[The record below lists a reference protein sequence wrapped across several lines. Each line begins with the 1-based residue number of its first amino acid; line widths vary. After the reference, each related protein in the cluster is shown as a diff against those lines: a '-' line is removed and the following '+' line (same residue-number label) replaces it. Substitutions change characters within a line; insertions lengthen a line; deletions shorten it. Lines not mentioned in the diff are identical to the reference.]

1 LFATRDAL
9 DGIRQLRSAT
19 QMCSVG
25 NQFANGGGFQ
35 LLRDIRALGP
45 ENGGSVP
52 VIAMTAFAQI
62 SDPESTNASGFQ
74 EHRRKSFAPDQLLK
88 AIRSTLRG

>member
-1 LFATRDAL
+1 
-9 DGIRQLRSAT
+9 
-19 QMCSVG
+19 MCSVG

-62 SDPESTNASGFQ
+62 SDPESTTPRGFRSIGAS
-74 EHRRKSFAPDQLLK
+74 RLL
-88 AIRSTLRG
+88 RTSY

>member
-1 LFATRDAL
+1 MWF
-9 DGIRQLRSAT
+9 
-19 QMCSVG
+19 CW

-62 SDPESTNASGFQ
+62 SDPESTSGHRSRFIFQPRSPASVSDWEVKFHLFVG
-74 EHRRKSFAPDQLLK
+74 RL
-88 AIRSTLRG
+88 